1 MVDFESLFSGRE
13 ESLVKYSSFEMIR
26 LIPLMRE
33 TVGGGQ
39 FKWGACLLK
48 GNGGV

>member
-1 MVDFESLFSGRE
+1 M
-13 ESLVKYSSFEMIR
+13 KHPSFKAFI
-26 LIPLMRE
+26 LIPDKIGK
-33 TVGGGQ
+33 TVFDGQ